1 MGTRGSNSTATKT
14 AAEFFAGIGLVR
26 LGLEHAGW
34 NISFANDIDTDKE
47 MLYNGHFSDSKTHF
61 IREDIHKL
69 DVDII
74 PRVMLAT
81 ASFPCTDLSLAGA
94 REGLNGKH
102 SSAFWGFIRI
112 LEELGPKKPKIVM
125 IENVVGFLTSHKGKD
140 FQSALLALNKLG
152 YSVDTFVIDAV
163 RFVPQS
169 RVRLFVVGSLKKH
182 STNLPIRESPSFYES
197 AVRPKFIAE
206 YIFTHPEISW
216 NIRKI
221 PEPPKNSGKTLK
233 DILETVPEDSPI
245 WWNTVRTNYLIS
257 QMSEKHAAVLRS
269 MKEKPTWSYGTAF
282 RRIRDGKSRAEMRS
296 DGIAGCLR
304 TPKGGSARQILIQAG
319 YGQVKVRLLTPREC
333 ARLMGADEFVLDK
346 VSINQALFGFGDAVC
361 VPAIT
366 WIAKNYLNPLAEEI
380 ARCGVDS

>member
-1 MGTRGSNSTATKT
+1 MDTRASNSAPTKT
-14 AAEFFAGIGLVR
+14 VAEFFAGIGLVR
-26 LGLEHAGW
+26 LGLERAGW
-34 NISFANDIDTDKE
+34 TVNFANDIDTDKE
-47 MLYNGHFSDSKTHF
+47 MLYEGQFSDSKTHF

-69 DVDII
+69 DVEKV
-74 PRVMLAT
+74 PKVMLAT

-94 REGLNGKH
+94 REGLSGKH

-152 YSVDTFVIDAV
+152 YFVDTFVIDAV

-169 RVRLFVVGSLKKH
+169 RVRLFVVGSLKNH
-182 STNLPIRESPSFYES
+182 STSKPIRESPSFYES

-216 NIRKI
+216 DIRMI
-221 PEPPKNSGKTLK
+221 PEPPEESGKTIK
-233 DILETVPEDSPI
+233 DILEAVPEDSPI
-245 WWNTVRTNYLIS
+245 WWNTVRTKYLIS

-269 MKEKPTWSYGTAF
+269 MKDKATWSYGTAF
-282 RRIRDGKSRAEMRS
+282 RRIRGGRSRAEMRS

-319 YGQVKVRLLTPREC
+319 YNQVKVRLLTPREC

-346 VSINQALFGFGDAVC
+346 VSLNQALFGFGDAVC

-380 ARCGVDS
+380 ERCEHDG